1 MCQINFLGQTPTSP
15 ISSAF
20 CGARYVLNIVGT
32 HENLGAPT
40 RLVFWVENFKH
51 LISPEK
57 MASPMNNPII
67 ILANLGTSNEHLG
80 ESQKERTLELPG
92 NFLENHWKFP
102 GEFLAHLWKI

>member
-15 ISSAF
+15 ISSAS
-20 CGARYVLNIVGT
+20 CGVRYVLNIVGT

-40 RLVFWVENFKH
+40 RLVSWVENFQH
-51 LISPEK
+51 LILPETL
-57 MASPMNNPII
+57 ANPMNNPII

-92 NFLENHWKFP
+92 NFLENHWKFL
-102 GEFLAHLWKI
+102 ENS